1 MQRKATLLLC
11 VAVAGVLLAG
21 CEGRNNQALATGVGT
36 VAGGVAGALLGRQL
50 GGRNSPGALIGGLV
64 GAAMGGLLTNHVAHR
79 LSAAERWR
87 QNTAHRRLLEA
98 PVEPDAPLP
107 QRRWVS
113 PEDPTTRGTAEVLVV
128 TDGGQCRTIR
138 EIAYVRGEELRQEA
152 RFCRGENGQW
162 TRQA

>member
-1 MQRKATLLLC
+1 MRRRASSLLC
-11 VAVAGVLLAG
+11 VALAGVLLAG
-21 CEGRNNQALATGVGT
+21 CEGRNNQAVATGVGS

-50 GGRNSPGALIGGLV
+50 GGRNSSGALIGGLV
-64 GAAMGGLLTNHVAHR
+64 GAAVGGLLGNHVGHR
-79 LSAAERWR
+79 LSAGERWR
-87 QNTAHRRLLEA
+87 RNTAHRRLLET

-113 PEDPTTRGTAEVLVV
+113 PEEPTTGGTAEVLVV

-162 TRQA
+162 TRQT

>member
-1 MQRKATLLLC
+1 MRRIATSALC
-11 VAVAGVLLAG
+11 LAIAAVLLAG
-21 CEGRNNQALATGVGT
+21 CEGRNNQPVATGVGT
-36 VAGGVAGALLGRQL
+36 VAGGVAGALLGRRL
-50 GGRNSPGALIGGLV
+50 GGRHSSGALVGGLV
-64 GAAMGGLLTNHVAHR
+64 GAAVGGLLGNRVAHR

-113 PEDPTTRGTAEVLVV
+113 PEDPTTNGTAEVLVV

-152 RFCRGENGQW
+152 RFCRSENGQW
-162 TRQA
+162 TRQT